1 MTFRELKQGY
11 SIYVLD
17 KDSMCVKQAK
27 VVSVSAP
34 HIDKRG
40 FEMGASLVVDV
51 VLDIDGAV
59 ATYTFKEDT
68 ETGYFSTTIITIDK
82 QNIVREVEVVKTQS
96 EEALSQIDVHKDRL
110 SKCNEIL
117 AEFNPAIK
125 EKQAIDQR
133 FVKLEGSID
142 EIKNMLSNIVN
153 KQI

>member
-27 VVSVSAP
+27 VVSVSTP

>member
-1 MTFRELKQGY
+1 M
-11 SIYVLD
+11 
-17 KDSMCVKQAK
+17 
-27 VVSVSAP
+27 SVSTP

-51 VLDIDGAV
+51 VLDIDGAI

-68 ETGYFSTTIITIDK
+68 ETGFFGTNVITVDK

-96 EEALSQIDVHKDRL
+96 EEALSQVDVHKDRL

-153 KQI
+153 K